1 MDIPHYI
8 DTYLQNCK
16 LKDYDINDIPLSDEF
31 QGVKHIYNYENG
43 KTYEIFL
50 DKTNYYYR
58 NKEEILFQL
67 QTSNRHKPKLSP
79 HYKQLKYFVFV
90 LLWPDMKNF
99 KWDIKD
105 IYEVPCRCIRRI
117 INEELY
123 NDFIYR
129 YDGEPNI
136 SYITF
141 HTELLS
147 KWKLPIRKK

>member
-1 MDIPHYI
+1 MNIQHYI
-8 DTYLQNCK
+8 DTYLQHSK
-16 LKDYDINDIPLSDEF
+16 LKDYDINDIPPSIELF
-31 QGVKHIYNYENG
+31 GVKHIYNYENG

-58 NKEEILFQL
+58 NKEEILFQV

-79 HYKQLKYFVFV
+79 HYKQLKYFVFIF
-90 LLWPDMKNF
+90 LTPDLKNH
-99 KWDIKD
+99 KWLIKD

-117 INEELY
+117 INEGLY
-123 NDFIYR
+123 NNFIYR

-141 HTELLS
+141 NTELLK
-147 KWKLPIRKK
+147 KWKLRINK